1 MQMNQS
7 FSIDELV
14 ENLGRTVRSAVELV
28 AKTSP
33 LDIKTVESAV
43 ETGLDR
49 IKDRLADDFE
59 LVRKTEYGANVELLE
74 LLKKQVDLLE
84 ERIEDLEK
92 RRKVWAFGPTPA
104 NLQNTGHKKGLR
116 EEAFPVF
123 LVLRVQ
129 RESTRIMNSI

>member
-1 MQMNQS
+1 MSQS
-7 FSIDELV
+7 FSINELV
-14 ENLGRTVRSAVELV
+14 ENLGRTVRSAVELI

-49 IKDRLADDFE
+49 IKDRRADDFE
-59 LVRKTEYGANVELLE
+59 FVRKTEYGANVELLE

-92 RRKVWAFGPTPA
+92 RRKV
-104 NLQNTGHKKGLR
+104 
-116 EEAFPVF
+116 
-123 LVLRVQ
+123 
-129 RESTRIMNSI
+129 

>member
-1 MQMNQS
+1 MNKS

-14 ENLGRTVRSAVELV
+14 ENLGTTVRSAVELV

-92 RRKVWAFGPTPA
+92 RRKV
-104 NLQNTGHKKGLR
+104 
-116 EEAFPVF
+116 
-123 LVLRVQ
+123 
-129 RESTRIMNSI
+129 